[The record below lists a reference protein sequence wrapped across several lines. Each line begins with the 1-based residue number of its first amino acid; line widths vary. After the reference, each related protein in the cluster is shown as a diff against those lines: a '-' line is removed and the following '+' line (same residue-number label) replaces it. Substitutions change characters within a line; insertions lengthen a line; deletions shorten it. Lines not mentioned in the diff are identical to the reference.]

1 MSLSQR
7 MEFDVTRSETPR
19 QGFDAYRYR
28 IWRKSRL
35 VAMYWHDYRGDEHG
49 IEFVDGR
56 KEDWPVGRMTDFL
69 KGGGPQPICL
79 SDEAVAYLTRKN
91 P

>member
-1 MSLSQR
+1 
-7 MEFDVTRSETPR
+7 MEFEVTRSDAPR
-19 QGFDAYRYR
+19 SGFDAYRYR
-28 IWRKSRL
+28 IWRKGRL

-56 KEDWPVGRMTDFL
+56 KEHGPVGMMTDFL
-69 KGGGPQPICL
+69 KGGGPQPVRL
-79 SDEAVAYLTRKN
+79 SEEAMAYLARKN

>member
-1 MSLSQR
+1 
-7 MEFDVTRSETPR
+7 MEFHVTRSDAPR
-19 QGFDAYRYR
+19 QGVDAYRYR
-28 IWRKSRL
+28 IWRKSQL
-35 VAMYWHDYRGDEHG
+35 VAMYWHDFRGDEHG

-69 KGGGPQPICL
+69 NGGGPEPVRL
-79 SDEAVAYLTRKN
+79 SEDAVAYLARKC